1 MPDKTW
7 ADLEQISK
15 FQKFMKEYI
24 DLLQN
29 NLQKIEV
36 RGHSHNLFNYTCGQA
51 HDRRN
56 PSWQPFKLLSDI
68 CNKYD
73 YDPLIARDLIEE
85 RINRRLEGECQM
97 IDNQSRYRRKG
108 LINNIRADLSAR
120 ARPDFD
126 IF

>member
-1 MPDKTW
+1 
-7 ADLEQISK
+7 
-15 FQKFMKEYI
+15 MKYYI
-24 DLLQN
+24 VLLQN

-36 RGHSHNLFNYTCGQA
+36 RGHSHNSLYYTCGQA